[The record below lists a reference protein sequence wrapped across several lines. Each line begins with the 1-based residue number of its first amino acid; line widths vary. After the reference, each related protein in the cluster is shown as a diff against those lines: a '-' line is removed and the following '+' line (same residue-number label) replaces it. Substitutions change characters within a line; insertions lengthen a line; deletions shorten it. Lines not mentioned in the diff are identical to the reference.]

1 MNTIPRAPSGCD
13 MSDYLAKSWRQVAF
27 CAGTNSAAARLPACI
42 SASVHAT
49 AMFGAGPLKRSWSA
63 RSSSGSSSPIP
74 GVLSTKLDA
83 EPVPLA
89 VGINPLGPLTETFP
103 LEEGTLALEPLLARV
118 LPIVIVKKLV
128 SGTSDQE

>member
-1 MNTIPRAPSGCD
+1 MKTIPRAPSGCD
-13 MSDYLAKSWRQVAF
+13 MSDLAKSWRQVAF
-27 CAGTNSAAARLPACI
+27 CAGTNSIAARLPACI

-63 RSSSGSSSPIP
+63 RSSSGSS
-74 GVLSTKLDA
+74 KLDA

-89 VGINPLGPLTETFP
+89 VGINPLGPLTEMFP
-103 LEEGTLALEPLLARV
+103 LEEGTLALDPLLERV
-118 LPIVIVKKLV
+118 LPIVILKKLV